1 MSHRKLLLHRMR
13 EVLPS
18 AGLTGLVFHALCQ
31 LNLPVRPF
39 LWALLGMPAAGGG
52 GSSAAAVPH
61 HSALCAVLGRGV
73 ERAESSVQQ
82 RNLTGGFA
90 AFIAA
95 VEGFGPGRIFFFHL
109 ASLERIQSSKV
120 LHL

>member
-1 MSHRKLLLHRMR
+1 MSHGKLLLHRMR

-18 AGLTGLVFHALCQ
+18 AGLTGLVSCLVPAELASAP
-31 LNLPVRPF
+31 LPLGFAGDASGR
-39 LWALLGMPAAGGG
+39 WRRLLGSRGSTSLCPVCCAGQGAG
-52 GSSAAAVPH
+52 EGRELSAAKEPH
-61 HSALCAVLGRGV
+61 W
-73 ERAESSVQQ
+73 
-82 RNLTGGFA
+82 GFA